1 MANKKVITL
10 PAHPEVD
17 EEKFTGALVDMR
29 NETTETHQ
37 RTVALARELGYV
49 DELSIGALEDG
60 IRFWQRR
67 TVEACLELGKRL
79 VLLKEASPHGQ
90 FGARLEMLGF
100 SQRTAYRFMNAA
112 VKTAKTGNLATLA
125 KQVKQQSLFLELV
138 AEDDDVIERI
148 AQLDDVERMA
158 PSELRKALRDAKAEM
173 KAKDER
179 LAVRAETITKLQEQ
193 VETIRT
199 QTPDERV
206 ADLHRQFGKVTADTL
221 GVVRGQLR
229 SGLKVLAED
238 AGGATHSLVMAGAIA
253 AMISELTALRDEFGL
268 PDLAGQEVP
277 EWIKA
282 ANDSGAGLEG

>member
-29 NETTETHQ
+29 NETTAAHS
-37 RTVALARELGYV
+37 RTVALARDLAYSGELT
-49 DELSIGALEDG
+49 IGALEDN

-67 TVEACLELGKRL
+67 TVEACLELGKNL
-79 VLLKEASPHGQ
+79 LLLKEATPHGQ
-90 FGARLEMLGF
+90 FGARLEMLGI
-100 SQRTAYRFMNAA
+100 AYHSANRFMNAA
-112 VKTAKTGNLATLA
+112 LKTSKSCKLQDLA
-125 KQVKQQSLFLELV
+125 KHVKQQTLFLELV
-138 AEDDDVIERI
+138 TQDDDVIERI
-148 AQLDDVERMA
+148 AEIDDVDRMST
-158 PSELRKALRDAKAEM
+158 SELKKALRDAKAEM

-268 PDLAGQEVP
+268 PDLVGQEVL
-277 EWIKA
+277 EWIKD
-282 ANDSGAGLEG
+282 ANGSGAGSEG

>member
-1 MANKKVITL
+1 MAKAKVITL

-17 EEKFTGALVDMR
+17 EEKFTGAMVDMR
-29 NETTETHQ
+29 NETTEAHQ
-37 RTVALARELGYV
+37 RTVSLAHELAYSG
-49 DELSIGALEDG
+49 ELTIGALEDN

-67 TVEACLELGKRL
+67 TVEACLELGKNL
-79 VLLKEASPHGQ
+79 LLLKEASPHGE
-90 FGARLEMLGF
+90 FVKRMELLGI
-100 SQRTAYRFMNAA
+100 SKTAGHRFMQAA
-112 VKTAKTGNLATLA
+112 LKTAKSSNLGLLA
-125 KQVKQQSLFLELV
+125 KQIKQQSLFLELITQ
-138 AEDDDVIERI
+138 DDDVIERI
-148 AQLDDVERMA
+148 AELDDVDRMA